1 MRVVLGWLLLFLA
14 IDSAFA
20 VSEEWNPQK
29 VVIGQ
34 TSVYVL
40 TFIEGEVTSPEVPAL
55 GMHADPEAPDLP
67 LFEVFSS
74 DIGQSR
80 IRLEVAYYASGTFT
94 LPITWKDS
102 EGRENSSKV
111 GLQVETSIQEKDKS
125 PEDVLPPDSFSG
137 PYGWRLIGLLA
148 GLTALILGALYS
160 YYLHK
165 TRTKDPMDA
174 ILQTDP
180 WIQKILRYENRLS
193 ELIESPPI
201 PAREFYRLLS
211 GYIREVVSKKL
222 GLPTGHLTETELFAR
237 IFDSFLLDE
246 EVIRVWENRLRK
258 TQYSAEESSLTKG
271 EAIAAL
277 DFWKGALDK

>member
-14 IDSAFA
+14 ADSAFA
-20 VSEEWNPQK
+20 FSEEWSPQK

-40 TFIEGEVTSPEVPAL
+40 NFAEGEVDSPQVPAL
-55 GMHADPEAPDLP
+55 GIHTDSEAPDLP

-74 DIGQSR
+74 DIGQNR
-80 IRLEVAYYASGTFT
+80 IRLEVAYYASGTFI

-102 EGRENSSKV
+102 TGKENSSKV
-111 GLQVETSIQEKDKS
+111 GLQVETSLLEKDKS

-137 PYGWRLIGLLA
+137 PYGWRLIGLMA
-148 GLTALILGALYS
+148 GIAALILSALYA
-160 YYLHK
+160 YYLHR

-222 GLPTGHLTETELFAR
+222 GSPTSHLTETELFAR
-237 IFDSFLLDE
+237 IFDSFSIDE
-246 EVIRVWENRLRK
+246 EVIRVWESRLRK
-258 TQYSAEESSLTKG
+258 AQYSSEESRLTKD

-277 DFWKGALDK
+277 DFWRGAFEK